1 MMNEKEIQNRIVEI
15 AKRSGDVWQRYE
27 ECKQFLRNCERQ
39 KRIAGSDWN
48 QYIEFV
54 CATLKI

>member
-1 MMNEKEIQNRIVEI
+1 MTTDEKIQNSII
-15 AKRSGDVWQRYE
+15 QISQQSGDVYVRYE
-27 ECKQFLRNCERQ
+27 ECKQFLRDCERQ

-48 QYIEFV
+48 QWVQFV

>member
-1 MMNEKEIQNRIVEI
+1 MTNEKEIQNRIMEI
-15 AKRSGDVWQRYE
+15 AKRSGDVYVRYE
-27 ECKQFLRNCERQ
+27 ECKQFLRDCERR

>member
-1 MMNEKEIQNRIVEI
+1 MTNEEGIQNRIMEI
-15 AKRSGDVWQRYE
+15 AKRSGDVHVRYE
-27 ECKQFLRNCERQ
+27 ECKQFLRDCERQ